1 MKVILNEDVKGKGK
15 KGDIVSVS
23 DGYARNFL
31 FPKKL
36 AREATTENL
45 NAARISKGAQ
55 KHKKDVEKQTAADAA
70 EKIRGLTVTV
80 QAKTGGAGRL
90 FGAITAKEVAAAL
103 KEEHGIDIDKRKF
116 VMDHI
121 KEIGEYTVQVK
132 VYAEI
137 SSDLKVIVKEA

>member
-15 KGDIVSVS
+15 KGDIVNVS

-36 AREATTENL
+36 AKEATAENL
-45 NAARISKGAQ
+45 NAVKIAKEAQ
-55 KHKKDVEKQTAADAA
+55 KHKKDVEKQSAATTAQQI
-70 EKIRGLTVTV
+70 KGLTVTV
-80 QAKTGGAGRL
+80 LAKTGESGRL
-90 FGAITAKEVAAAL
+90 FGAITAKEVAASL

-121 KEIGEYTVQVK
+121 KETGEYTVQVK

-137 SSDLKVIVKEA
+137 SADLKVIVKEA

>member
-36 AREATTENL
+36 AKEATAENL
-45 NAARISKGAQ
+45 NAVKIAKGAQ
-55 KHKKDVEKQTAADAA
+55 KHKKDVEKQNAADAA
-70 EKIRGLTVTV
+70 EKIRDLTVTV
-80 QAKTGGAGRL
+80 NAKTGGAGRL

-116 VMDHI
+116 VMDNI
-121 KEIGEYTVQVK
+121 KEVGEYTVQVK